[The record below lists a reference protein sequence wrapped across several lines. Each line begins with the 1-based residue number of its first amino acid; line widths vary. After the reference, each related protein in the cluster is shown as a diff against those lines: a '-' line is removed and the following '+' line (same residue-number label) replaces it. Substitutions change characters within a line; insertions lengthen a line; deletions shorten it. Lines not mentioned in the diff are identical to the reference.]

1 MLVLNVLLIIIGTFI
16 TVYLLGTLIRVIWVF
31 SHPYDSLSYD
41 DKHYKIKV
49 AFFISRYLKINV
61 KLK

>member
-16 TVYLLGTLIRVIWVF
+16 TVYLLGTLFRVIWVF
-31 SHPYDSLSYD
+31 IHPYDFLSYN

>member
-16 TVYLLGTLIRVIWVF
+16 TVYLLGMLFRVIWVF
-31 SHPYDSLSYD
+31 SHPYDSLSYN

-49 AFFISRYLKINV
+49 AFFINRYLKINV

>member
-16 TVYLLGTLIRVIWVF
+16 TTYLLGTLFRVIWVF
-31 SHPYDSLSYD
+31 SHPYDSLSYN

-49 AFFISRYLKINV
+49 AFFINRYLKINV

>member
-31 SHPYDSLSYD
+31 SHPYDSLSYN

-49 AFFISRYLKINV
+49 VFFINRYLKINV

>member
-1 MLVLNVLLIIIGTFI
+1 MLVLSVLLIIIGTFI
-16 TVYLLGTLIRVIWVF
+16 IVYLLGTLIRVIWVF
-31 SHPYDSLSYD
+31 SHPYDSLSYN

>member
-1 MLVLNVLLIIIGTFI
+1 MLVLNVLLIIISTFI
-16 TVYLLGTLIRVIWVF
+16 TVYLLGTLFRVVWVF
-31 SHPYDSLSYD
+31 SHPYDSLSYN

-49 AFFISRYLKINV
+49 AFFINRYLKINV

>member
-1 MLVLNVLLIIIGTFI
+1 MSVLSVLLIIIGTFI
-16 TVYLLGTLIRVIWVF
+16 TVYLLGTLFRIIWVF
-31 SHPYDSLSYD
+31 SHPYDSLSYN

-49 AFFISRYLKINV
+49 AFFINRYLKINV

>member
-1 MLVLNVLLIIIGTFI
+1 MLVLSVLLGIIGTFVI
-16 TVYLLGTLIRVIWVF
+16 LYLLGMLFRVIWVF
-31 SHPYDSLSYD
+31 SHPYDSLSYN

-49 AFFISRYLKINV
+49 AFFINRYLKINV

>member
-1 MLVLNVLLIIIGTFI
+1 MIILDVLLIIIGTFI
-16 TVYLLGTLIRVIWVF
+16 TVYLLGMLFRVIWVF
-31 SHPYDSLSYD
+31 SHPYDSLSYN
-41 DKHYKIKV
+41 DKHYKIKI

>member
-16 TVYLLGTLIRVIWVF
+16 TTYLLGTLFRLIWVF
-31 SHPYDSLSYD
+31 VHPYDFLSYN

-49 AFFISRYLKINV
+49 AFFINRYLKINV

>member
-1 MLVLNVLLIIIGTFI
+1 MLVLSVLLIIIGTFI

-31 SHPYDSLSYD
+31 SHPYNSLSYD

>member
-1 MLVLNVLLIIIGTFI
+1 MLVLSVLLIIIGTFI
-16 TVYLLGTLIRVIWVF
+16 TVYLLGTLFRVIWVF
-31 SHPYDSLSYD
+31 IHPYDSLSYN
-41 DKHYKIKV
+41 DKHYKIKM

>member
-1 MLVLNVLLIIIGTFI
+1 MLVLNVLLIIIGTFVI
-16 TVYLLGTLIRVIWVF
+16 LYLLGMLFRVIWVF
-31 SHPYDSLSYD
+31 SHPYDSLSYN

>member
-1 MLVLNVLLIIIGTFI
+1 MIILDVLLIIISTFI
-16 TVYLLGTLIRVIWVF
+16 TVYLLGMLFRVIWVF
-31 SHPYDSLSYD
+31 SHPYDSLSYN

-49 AFFISRYLKINV
+49 AFFINRYLKINV

>member
-16 TVYLLGTLIRVIWVF
+16 IVYLLGTLFRVIWVF
-31 SHPYDSLSYD
+31 SHPYDSLSYN

-49 AFFISRYLKINV
+49 AFFINRYLKINV

>member
-16 TVYLLGTLIRVIWVF
+16 TVYLLGTLFRIIWVF
-31 SHPYDSLSYD
+31 CHPYDSLSYN
-41 DKHYKIKV
+41 DKHYKIKTV
-49 AFFISRYLKINV
+49 FFINRYLKINV

>member
-1 MLVLNVLLIIIGTFI
+1 MIILDVLLIIIGTFI
-16 TVYLLGTLIRVIWVF
+16 TVYLLGTLFRVIWVF
-31 SHPYDSLSYD
+31 SHPYDSLSYN

-49 AFFISRYLKINV
+49 AFFINRYLKINV

>member
-16 TVYLLGTLIRVIWVF
+16 TLYLLGTLLRVIWVF
-31 SHPYDSLSYD
+31 SHPYNSLSYN

-49 AFFISRYLKINV
+49 SFFISRYLKINV

>member
-16 TVYLLGTLIRVIWVF
+16 TVYLLGTLFRVIWVF
-31 SHPYDSLSYD
+31 SHPYDSLSYS

-49 AFFISRYLKINV
+49 AFFINRYLKINV

>member
-1 MLVLNVLLIIIGTFI
+1 MLVLTTLLGIIGTFVI
-16 TVYLLGTLIRVIWVF
+16 LYLLGMLFRIIWVF
-31 SHPYDSLSYD
+31 SHPYDSLSYN

-49 AFFISRYLKINV
+49 AFFINRYLKINV

>member
-16 TVYLLGTLIRVIWVF
+16 TVYLLGTLFRIIWVF
-31 SHPYDSLSYD
+31 IHPYDFLSYN

>member
-1 MLVLNVLLIIIGTFI
+1 MLVLSVLLIIIGIFI
-16 TVYLLGTLIRVIWVF
+16 TVYLLGTLFRVIWVF
-31 SHPYDSLSYD
+31 VHPYDSLSYN

>member
-1 MLVLNVLLIIIGTFI
+1 MLVLSVLLIIISTFI
-16 TVYLLGTLIRVIWVF
+16 TIYLLGTLIRVIWVF
-31 SHPYDSLSYD
+31 IHPYDSLSYN

>member
-1 MLVLNVLLIIIGTFI
+1 MLVLSVLLIIIGTFI

-31 SHPYDSLSYD
+31 IHPYDFLSYN

>member
-1 MLVLNVLLIIIGTFI
+1 MLVLSVLLIIISTFI
-16 TVYLLGTLIRVIWVF
+16 TVYLLGMLFRLIWVF
-31 SHPYDSLSYD
+31 VHPYESLSYN

-49 AFFISRYLKINV
+49 AFFINRYLKINV

>member
-16 TVYLLGTLIRVIWVF
+16 TVYLLGTLFRVIWVF
-31 SHPYDSLSYD
+31 SHPYDSLSYN

-49 AFFISRYLKINV
+49 VFFINRYLKINV

>member
-1 MLVLNVLLIIIGTFI
+1 MSVLNVLLIIIGTFI
-16 TVYLLGTLIRVIWVF
+16 TVYLLGTLFRVIWVF
-31 SHPYDSLSYD
+31 IHPYDFLSYN

-49 AFFISRYLKINV
+49 AFFLNRYLKINV

>member
-1 MLVLNVLLIIIGTFI
+1 MLVLSVLLIIIGTFVI
-16 TVYLLGTLIRVIWVF
+16 LYLLGTLIRVIWVF
-31 SHPYDSLSYD
+31 SHPYDSLSYN

-49 AFFISRYLKINV
+49 AFFINRYLKINV

>member
-49 AFFISRYLKINV
+49 AFFINRYLKINV

>member
-31 SHPYDSLSYD
+31 SHPYDSLSYN
-41 DKHYKIKV
+41 DKHYKIKI

>member
-1 MLVLNVLLIIIGTFI
+1 MLVLTTLLGIIGAFVI
-16 TVYLLGTLIRVIWVF
+16 LYLLGMLFRVIWVF
-31 SHPYDSLSYD
+31 SHPYDSLSYN

-49 AFFISRYLKINV
+49 AFFINRYLKINV

>member
-1 MLVLNVLLIIIGTFI
+1 MLVLTTLLGIIGTFVI
-16 TVYLLGTLIRVIWVF
+16 LYLLGILFRVIWVF
-31 SHPYDSLSYD
+31 SHPYDSLSYN

>member
-1 MLVLNVLLIIIGTFI
+1 MLFLNVLLIIISTFI
-16 TVYLLGTLIRVIWVF
+16 TVYLLGTLFRLIWVF
-31 SHPYDSLSYD
+31 SHPYDSLSYN

-49 AFFISRYLKINV
+49 AFFINRYLKINV

>member
-1 MLVLNVLLIIIGTFI
+1 MLVLSVLLIIIGTFI
-16 TVYLLGTLIRVIWVF
+16 TVYLLGTLFRIIWVF
-31 SHPYDSLSYD
+31 IHPYDFLSYN

>member
-1 MLVLNVLLIIIGTFI
+1 MIILDVLLIIITTFI
-16 TVYLLGTLIRVIWVF
+16 TVYLLGTLFRVIWVF
-31 SHPYDSLSYD
+31 SHPYDSLSYN

-49 AFFISRYLKINV
+49 AFFINRYLKINV

>member
-31 SHPYDSLSYD
+31 SHPYDSLSYN

>member
-1 MLVLNVLLIIIGTFI
+1 MLVLSVLLGIIGTFVI
-16 TVYLLGTLIRVIWVF
+16 LYLLGMLFRVIWVF
-31 SHPYDSLSYD
+31 SHPYDSLSYN
-41 DKHYKIKV
+41 DKHYKIKT

>member
-1 MLVLNVLLIIIGTFI
+1 MLVLNVLLIIIGTFVI
-16 TVYLLGTLIRVIWVF
+16 LYLLGMLFRVIWVF
-31 SHPYDSLSYD
+31 IHPYDFLSYS